1 MITILFI
8 ISPLECLIAMAAYV
22 SKTARMMGWNS
33 SGFLKI
39 ESGKYV
45 PVVSDVNAV
54 AESYLSVHKTFSC
67 ELISH

>member
-1 MITILFI
+1 
-8 ISPLECLIAMAAYV
+8 MAAYV